1 MEKLSKKQYKKLIAN
16 IIIPIVLCLG
26 ILLLECIFKTGNG
39 TNAVSY
45 GFIWDEK
52 TNNWVEPFYVWLLP
66 WIISGIDV
74 FNKFFDG
81 IKNLNFMDENFLMV
95 VATLGALYCG
105 EYSEAVAV
113 MIFYNIGEFFQDFA
127 VGKSRNSV
135 KELMSIAP
143 DYANREKS
151 DGTVELIDPD
161 DIWVDDI
168 LIVKPGEKIPVD
180 GVVIEGEG
188 LINTSALTG
197 ESLPESVG
205 VGDDIFSGC
214 VNGDTLLKIKA
225 TKLYDDST
233 VSKILEL
240 VETASTKKSKTEKF
254 ITKFARIYTPIVVGA
269 AVLLAIIPSLIFGG
283 WKIWLLRACTFLV
296 ISCPCALV
304 ISVPLAFFG
313 GIGAASKIGVLIKGA
328 NYLEMMSTLDTL
340 VTDKTGT
347 LTFGEFEI
355 TKIRSFGEFTE
366 DEVVKFAA
374 AIEKNSSHPI
384 AKKIVETCS
393 NPITESLISE
403 VTNIPGRG
411 MKGDVGF
418 FTILVGNAEFLIDNG
433 IDIPND
439 FFSNKDSIV
448 YVAKSKEFVGSIELK
463 DKVKIEAKDSIANI
477 MNEGVKRVVML
488 TGDTEEAATTVA
500 GELGITEYRARLLP
514 QGKVSAVE
522 ELLDELTGS
531 KRYLAYIGDGI
542 NDAPVLARAD
552 IGIAM
557 GSLGSDAAIEAS
569 DIVIMDDKLD
579 KIASLIR
586 IARKTLS
593 ISKINIIFALFVKF
607 TCLILGALGI
617 ANMWIAVFADVGV
630 AMICILNSMRML
642 INNKEIYNVKSK

>member
-1 MEKLSKKQYKKLIAN
+1 MGKLSEKQRNKLFLN
-16 IIIPIVLCLG
+16 IIIPIVLYIGCLIMDQYKVSDMPFMIAWFQDPNNTVMDELYYLWFAPFLGAG
-26 ILLLECIFKTGNG
+26 IEVIRD
-39 TNAVSY
+39 A
-45 GFIWDEK
+45 I
-52 TNNWVEPFYVWLLP
+52 NN
-66 WIISGIDV
+66 
-74 FNKFFDG
+74 
-81 IKNLNFMDENFLMV
+81 IKNKNFMDEKFLMT
-95 VATLGALYCG
+95 VATLGALYCK
-105 EYSEAVAV
+105 EFSEAVAV
-113 MIFYNIGEFFQDFA
+113 MIFYQIGEFFQDYA
-127 VGKSRNSV
+127 VGKSRNSI

-151 DGTVELIDPD
+151 DGTIEVIDPD

-168 LIVKPGEKIPVD
+168 LIIKPGDKIPVD

-188 LINTSALTG
+188 YINTSALTG
-197 ESLPESVG
+197 ESLPESIKE
-205 VGDDIFSGC
+205 GDNVISGC
-214 VNGDTLLKIKA
+214 VNGESLIKIKA
-225 TKLYDDST
+225 SKVYEDST

-254 ITKFARIYTPIVVGA
+254 ITKFARVYTPIVVGSA
-269 AVLLAIIPSLIFGG
+269 LLLAVVPSIIFGN
-283 WKIWLLRACTFLV
+283 WNIWILRACTFLV

-313 GIGAASKIGVLIKGA
+313 GIGAASKIGVLVKGA

-355 TKIRSFGEFTE
+355 TKVSAAGEYTE
-366 DEVVKFAA
+366 DDVIKYAA
-374 AIEKNSSHPI
+374 AIEKGSTHPI
-384 AKKIVETCS
+384 AKKIVEACN
-393 NPITESLISE
+393 NPIAESMVSD

-411 MKGDVGF
+411 MKGEVGF
-418 FTILVGNAEFLIDNG
+418 FTILVGNAELLLNSG
-433 IDIPND
+433 IDIPNEY
-439 FFSNKDSIV
+439 FSNRNTIV
-448 YVAKSKEFVGSIELK
+448 YVAKSKDFVGSIELK
-463 DKVKIEAKDSIANI
+463 DKVKIEAKDSILNI
-477 MNEGVKRVVML
+477 INEGVKSIVML

-514 QGKVSAVE
+514 QGKVEAVE
-522 ELLDELTGS
+522 ELLGELSGS

-569 DIVIMDDKLD
+569 DIVIMDDNLD

-586 IARKTLS
+586 LSKKTLA
-593 ISKINIIFALFVKF
+593 ISKTNIVFALAVKVI
-607 TCLILGALGI
+607 CLILGALGI

-630 AMICILNSMRML
+630 AMICIVNSMRML
-642 INNKEIYNVKSK
+642 IKNKENVNNVTNK